1 MNRRLVWVWC
11 SLFLLTVWCGI
22 GPGELQAQ
30 SRVLIQRELEEKAKQ
45 EAKPPG
51 RVEPGP
57 KGARDL
63 GWGAV
68 HQPPKGAGDRGLKAE
83 KPQGHLSPSAT
94 RAASRNEPQTPQTPG
109 RPKTPAV
116 PKAVRGLPQ
125 DKPEPTGLKA
135 DFAESPD
142 PAASAPSWVKE
153 EHQKLM
159 TKARELPA
167 EEEEEFPRARKRR
180 GEDRDDQEEDDTETP
195 VRQR

>member
-1 MNRRLVWVWC
+1 MNRRLG
-11 SLFLLTVWCGI
+11 FLLWWLMGLTVWCGL
-22 GPGELQAQ
+22 GTGELQAQ

-51 RVEPGP
+51 KVEPGP
-57 KGARDL
+57 KGTRDM

-68 HQPPKGAGDRGLKAE
+68 HQPPKGAGDWGQKGE
-83 KPQGHLSPSAT
+83 KPQGHASPSTT
-94 RAASRNEPQTPQTPG
+94 RAASRNEPQTPQIQAK
-109 RPKTPAV
+109 PKEPPL

-125 DKPEPTGLKA
+125 DKGEPTGLKA

-159 TKARELPA
+159 TRTKEAPA
-167 EEEEEFPRARKRR
+167 EEEDFPKARKRLT
-180 GEDRDDQEEDDTETP
+180 DDQDEQEEEETDVP
-195 VRQR
+195 ARRR